1 MKKLGRFWCF
11 FALIN
16 YAKNNFIIIWA
27 FVDYQKQN
35 RQKAEGTFT
44 LHCVIYLSITNNK
57 IKIKADLQ
65 IISKNFQEFG
75 LSGIRKSVNLSYGK
89 KGGRTIGPLTILSF
103 QHLLG
108 CPGNTTSSAQ
118 WWQHSHAGLR
128 LDYLLWNPF
137 PWHMPVYNLIQCP
150 ELPGSSIIE

>member
-1 MKKLGRFWCF
+1 MIIKNKLDR
-11 FALIN
+11 
-16 YAKNNFIIIWA
+16 
-27 FVDYQKQN
+27 KQ
-35 RQKAEGTFT
+35 REHLPCIASF
-44 LHCVIYLSITNNK
+44 IYLSQTIRK
-57 IKIKADLQ
+57 DKADLH
-65 IISKNFQEFG
+65 IISKYFQEFG

-128 LDYLLWNPF
+128 LDYLL
-137 PWHMPVYNLIQCP
+137 
-150 ELPGSSIIE
+150 